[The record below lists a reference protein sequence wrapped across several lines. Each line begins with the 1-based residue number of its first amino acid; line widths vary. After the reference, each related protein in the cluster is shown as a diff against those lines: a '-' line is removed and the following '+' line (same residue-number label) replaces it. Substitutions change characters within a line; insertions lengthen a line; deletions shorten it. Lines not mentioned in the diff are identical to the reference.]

1 LSIALYDTVYGGRHN
16 SKTRVVEEDLC
27 SGQNRHRFEYDSRK

>member
-1 LSIALYDTVYGGRHN
+1 MGDVIIP
-16 SKTRVVEEDLC
+16 KTRVVQEDLC